1 MRMFGRSNGGGRR
14 QAPREELPIPATI
27 SNLLET
33 REASIADLSATGA
46 RLRGVHLP
54 AAGAPVSIWM
64 ETVRVF
70 GTVAWVRGDQCGVEF
85 DPPLPS
91 FEVERLKREV
101 RRAVLN
107 SAGLAALIAPEAV
120 PAR

>member
-27 SNLLET
+27 SSLHAT
-33 REASIADLSATGA
+33 REVSIVDLSATGA
-46 RLRGVHLP
+46 RVQGRGLP
-54 AAGAPVSIWM
+54 HAGAPVSIWM

-70 GTVAWVRGDQCGVEF
+70 GLVAWVSGDCCGVEF

-91 FEVERLKREV
+91 FEVDRLRREV
-101 RRAVLN
+101 RRAALT
-107 SAGLAALIAPEAV
+107 SAGLAALIAPE
-120 PAR
+120 PALVR